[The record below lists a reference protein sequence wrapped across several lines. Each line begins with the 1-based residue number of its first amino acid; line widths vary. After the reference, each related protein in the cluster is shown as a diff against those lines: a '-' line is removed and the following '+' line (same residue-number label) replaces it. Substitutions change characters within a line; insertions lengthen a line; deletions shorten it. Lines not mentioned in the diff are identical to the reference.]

1 MGKVGFFDIVA
12 DVELG
17 DVDVQKIGDV
27 DAGSVI
33 TGDGYVGMDL
43 LKVAGVTPQ
52 LDDTDKLAVS
62 IYGKS
67 VAAGD
72 TPQKCDANGRVPVV
86 GLGGLAAGYTKPQAL
101 VGFGTEGV
109 EAARIG
115 SSHPYLYNGVN
126 LDSYT
131 NNVELTLLASAA
143 RTATTPTPDQ
153 TNYNWRGLVL
163 FIDVTARAGATT
175 LTPSLQIKDPI
186 GGDYITVWTAAAAIN
201 TADGSFAYLFYPSPL
216 ADAAELYTEAVDLT
230 IPRTW
235 RVNVVHSDGSSI
247 TYSVAAG
254 MIL

>member
-1 MGKVGFFDIVA
+1 MGKIGYFDIVA

-33 TGDGYVGMDL
+33 TADGYVGTDL

-52 LDDTDKLAVS
+52 LDDTDKPAVS
-62 IYGKS
+62 LYGKA

-72 TPQKCDANGRVPVV
+72 MALLLDSYGRTPIV
-86 GLGGLAAGYTKPQAL
+86 GLGGFSPGYAKSQAL
-101 VGFGTEGV
+101 GGFGTEGV
-109 EAARIG
+109 LSPRIMIT
-115 SSHPYLYNGVN
+115 HPFLYNGIN
-126 LDSYT
+126 MDSYD
-131 NNVELTLLASAA
+131 NNIALTLLASAA

-153 TNYNWRGLVL
+153 TNYNHRGLAL
-163 FIDVTARAGATT
+163 FINVTARVGTTT
-175 LTPSLQIKDPI
+175 LTPSLQVKDPV
-186 GGDYITVWTAAAAIN
+186 GAEYHTVWTAAAAIN
-201 TADGSFAYLFYPSPL
+201 TADGLAVYLFYPSAL

-230 IPRTW
+230 VPRTW
-235 RVNVVHSDGSSI
+235 RVNVVHGDTDSI